1 MKYNEI
7 KFEVFDVNKALQG
20 APICEISE
28 EEEGKAKFVFYV
40 YDFQKVVSSN
50 SDIVYSGIN
59 SETKQTEY
67 YKSDYHNAN
76 TNKSNNRL
84 ALVTSVIQTTEDTSG
99 GTRADPD
106 TGKNLS
112 YQISSLLPKD
122 QIAMNVLNAMLTHVS
137 IDDLQKMPDATIN
150 RLSEISYVFAQSM
163 INTAS
168 LYRNELG
175 KTTTTGEGESQ
186 ETTTTSDDKNQQS
199 LKDIATAVT
208 SLSDEKKGLFLKSS
222 ETKPINVKLTGSSSS
237 EGGEMTGDIVMSTA
251 EGKPI
256 ETKITESI
264 MVRNPTNDVLACI
277 IDSQKQNDKGPIPIK
292 IDGGAIGQEF
302 RNHDN
307 TVKQM
312 PSIVKFANEACALA
326 YDSNSKT
333 LTLTIE
339 DATSTKS
346 GLLSSSV
353 FKNITD
359 LVSLVGLNNFSFG
372 GTTYTTIQGVLTAID
387 DRLKVLENK

>member
-20 APICEISE
+20 APICEVS
-28 EEEGKAKFVFYV
+28 EEEGKAKFVCYV

-76 TNKSNNRL
+76 TNKSDNRL

-99 GTRADPD
+99 TRADPD
-106 TGKNLS
+106 TGKDLS

-186 ETTTTSDDKNQQS
+186 ETTITSDDKNQQS

-264 MVRNPTNDVLACI
+264 MVRNPTNDVLAYI

-339 DATSTKS
+339 NATSTKS

-353 FKNITD
+353 LKNITD
-359 LVSLVGLNNFSFG
+359 LVSLVGLSNFSFG

-387 DRLKVLENK
+387 NRLKALESK

>member
-20 APICEISE
+20 APICEIS

-76 TNKSNNRL
+76 TNKSDNRL
-84 ALVTSVIQTTEDTSG
+84 ALVTSVIQTTDDTSG

-312 PSIVKFANEACALA
+312 PSIVKFANEACTLA

-339 DATSTKS
+339 NASSTKS

-353 FKNITD
+353 LKNITD
-359 LVSLVGLNNFSFG
+359 LVSLVGLSNFSFG

-387 DRLKVLENK
+387 NRLKALESK

>member
-28 EEEGKAKFVFYV
+28 EEGKVKFVCYV

-67 YKSDYHNAN
+67 YKSDYYNAN
-76 TNKSNNRL
+76 THKSNNRL
-84 ALVTSVIQTTEDTSG
+84 AIATSVIQTTDDTSG

-312 PSIVKFANEACALA
+312 PSIVKFANEACTLT

-339 DATSTKS
+339 NATSTKS
-346 GLLSSSV
+346 GLLSFSV
-353 FKNITD
+353 FKNITA

-372 GTTYTTIQGVLTAID
+372 GTTYTTIQGVLTAIE
-387 DRLKVLENK
+387 DRIKALENK

>member
-7 KFEVFDVNKALQG
+7 EIEVFDVNKALQG
-20 APICEISE
+20 APICEMTE
-28 EEEGKAKFVFYV
+28 EEEKAKFVCYV

-84 ALVTSVIQTTEDTSG
+84 ALVTSVIQTTDDTSG
-99 GTRADPD
+99 GTRVDPD

-312 PSIVKFANEACALA
+312 PSIVKFVNEACALA

-339 DATSTKS
+339 NATSTKS

-353 FKNITD
+353 LKNITD

-387 DRLKVLENK
+387 DRLKALESK

>member
-264 MVRNPTNDVLACI
+264 MVRNPANDVLACV

-353 FKNITD
+353 LKNITD

-387 DRLKVLENK
+387 DRLKALENK

>member
-20 APICEISE
+20 APICEVS
-28 EEEGKAKFVFYV
+28 EEEGKAKFVCYV

-76 TNKSNNRL
+76 TNKSDNRL
-84 ALVTSVIQTTEDTSG
+84 ALVTSVIQTTDDTSG

-106 TGKNLS
+106 TGKNFS

-186 ETTTTSDDKNQQS
+186 ETTITSDDKNQQS

-339 DATSTKS
+339 NATSTKS

-353 FKNITD
+353 LKNITD
-359 LVSLVGLNNFSFG
+359 LVSLVGLSNFSFG
-372 GTTYTTIQGVLTAID
+372 GTTYTTIQGVLTAIE
-387 DRLKVLENK
+387 DRIKALESK

>member
-20 APICEISE
+20 APICEVS

-76 TNKSNNRL
+76 TNKSDNRL

-106 TGKNLS
+106 TGKNFS

-264 MVRNPTNDVLACI
+264 MVRNPTNDVLAYI

-312 PSIVKFANEACALA
+312 PSIVKFANEACSLV

-339 DATSTKS
+339 NATSTKS

-353 FKNITD
+353 LKNITD
-359 LVSLVGLNNFSFG
+359 LVSLVGLSNFSFG

-387 DRLKVLENK
+387 NRLKALESK

>member
-20 APICEISE
+20 APICEVS

-76 TNKSNNRL
+76 TNKSDNRL

-106 TGKNLS
+106 TGKNFS

-186 ETTTTSDDKNQQS
+186 ETTITSDDKNQQS

-237 EGGEMTGDIVMSTA
+237 GGGEMTGDIVMSTA

-264 MVRNPTNDVLACI
+264 MVRNPTNDVLAYI

-333 LTLTIE
+333 LTLIIE
-339 DATSTKS
+339 NATSTKS

-353 FKNITD
+353 LKNITD
-359 LVSLVGLNNFSFG
+359 LVSLVGLSNFSFG
-372 GTTYTTIQGVLTAID
+372 GTTYTTIQDVLTAIEN
-387 DRLKVLENK
+387 RLKALES

>member
-28 EEEGKAKFVFYV
+28 EEEKAKFVCYV

-67 YKSDYHNAN
+67 YKSDYYNAN
-76 TNKSNNRL
+76 THKSNNRL
-84 ALVTSVIQTTEDTSG
+84 AIATSVIQTTDDTSG

-312 PSIVKFANEACALA
+312 PSIVKFANEACTLT

-339 DATSTKS
+339 NATSTKS
-346 GLLSSSV
+346 GLLSFSV
-353 FKNITD
+353 FKNITA

-372 GTTYTTIQGVLTAID
+372 GTTYTTIQGVLTAIE
-387 DRLKVLENK
+387 DRIKALENK

>member
-7 KFEVFDVNKALQG
+7 EIEVFDVNKALQG
-20 APICEISE
+20 APICEMTE
-28 EEEGKAKFVFYV
+28 EEEKAKFVCYV

-137 IDDLQKMPDATIN
+137 INDLQKMPDATIN

-256 ETKITESI
+256 EIKITESI

-312 PSIVKFANEACALA
+312 PSIVKFVNEACALA

-339 DATSTKS
+339 NATSTKS

-353 FKNITD
+353 LKNITD

-387 DRLKVLENK
+387 DRLKALENK

>member
-7 KFEVFDVNKALQG
+7 KIEVFDVNKALQG
-20 APICEISE
+20 APICEMS
-28 EEEGKAKFVFYV
+28 EEEGKAKFVCYV

-50 SDIVYSGIN
+50 TEIAYSGIN

-84 ALVTSVIQTTEDTSG
+84 ALVTSVIQTTDDTSG

-302 RNHDN
+302 RNYDN

-333 LTLTIE
+333 LTLKIE
-339 DATSTKS
+339 NATSTKS
-346 GLLSSSV
+346 GLLSFSV

-372 GTTYTTIQGVLTAID
+372 GTTYTTIQDVLTAID
-387 DRLKVLENK
+387 DRLKALESK

>member
-7 KFEVFDVNKALQG
+7 KFKVFDVNKALQG
-20 APICEISE
+20 APICEVSDE
-28 EEEGKAKFVFYV
+28 EEKVKFVCYI

-67 YKSDYHNAN
+67 YKSNYHNAN
-76 TNKSNNRL
+76 THKSNNRL
-84 ALVTSVIQTTEDTSG
+84 AIATSVIQTTDDTSG

-106 TGKNLS
+106 TGKNFS

-264 MVRNPTNDVLACI
+264 MVRNPANDILACI

-312 PSIVKFANEACALA
+312 PSIVKFANEACTLA

-333 LTLTIE
+333 LTLKIE
-339 DATSTKS
+339 NATSTKS

-353 FKNITD
+353 LKNITD

-372 GTTYTTIQGVLTAID
+372 GTTYTTIQGVLVAID
-387 DRLKVLENK
+387 NRLKALESK

>member
-20 APICEISE
+20 APICEVS

-76 TNKSNNRL
+76 TNKSDNRL

-106 TGKNLS
+106 TGKNFS

-312 PSIVKFANEACALA
+312 PSIVKFANEACSLV

-339 DATSTKS
+339 NATSTKS

-353 FKNITD
+353 LKNITD
-359 LVSLVGLNNFSFG
+359 LVSLVGLSNFSFG

-387 DRLKVLENK
+387 NRLKALESK

>member
-7 KFEVFDVNKALQG
+7 EIEVFDVNKALQG
-20 APICEISE
+20 APICEMTE
-28 EEEGKAKFVFYV
+28 EEEKAKFVCYV

-84 ALVTSVIQTTEDTSG
+84 ALVTSVIQTTDDTSG
-99 GTRADPD
+99 GTRVDPD

-264 MVRNPTNDVLACI
+264 MVRNPTNDVLACV
-277 IDSQKQNDKGPIPIK
+277 IDSKTQNDKGPIPIK

-339 DATSTKS
+339 NATSTKS

-372 GTTYTTIQGVLTAID
+372 GTTYTTIQGVITAID
-387 DRLKVLENK
+387 DRLKALESK

>member
-7 KFEVFDVNKALQG
+7 FFNKFDATKALQG
-20 APICEISE
+20 VSLCEVKG
-28 EEEGKAKFVFYV
+28 EGGKDVFCYYV
-40 YDFQKVVSSN
+40 LDFKKITSSN
-50 SDIVYSGIN
+50 ENIQYSGIDSIN
-59 SETKQTEY
+59 KETQY
-67 YKSDYHNAN
+67 YDIDGVNIKHTLRSLRIA
-76 TNKSNNRL
+76 
-84 ALVTSVIQTTEDTSG
+84 TSVIKTTDDTTG
-99 GTRADPD
+99 GTRADPA

-137 IDDLQKMPDATIN
+137 IDNLQKMPDVTIN

-186 ETTTTSDDKNQQS
+186 ETTTTSDDKSQQS
-199 LKDIATAVT
+199 LKDIASAVT

-333 LTLTIE
+333 LTLKIE
-339 DATSTKS
+339 NATSTKS
-346 GLLSSSV
+346 GLLSFSV
-353 FKNITD
+353 LKNITD
-359 LVSLVGLNNFSFG
+359 LVSLVGLDDFSFG

-387 DRLKVLENK
+387 GRLKTLENK

>member
-20 APICEISE
+20 APICEVS
-28 EEEGKAKFVFYV
+28 EEEGKAKFVCYV

-76 TNKSNNRL
+76 TNKSDNRL
-84 ALVTSVIQTTEDTSG
+84 ALVTSVIQTTDATSG
-99 GTRADPD
+99 GTRDDTD
-106 TGKNLS
+106 TGENLS
-112 YQISSLLPKD
+112 YQIYSLLPKD

-339 DATSTKS
+339 NATSTKS

-353 FKNITD
+353 LKNITD
-359 LVSLVGLNNFSFG
+359 LVSLVGLSKFSFG
-372 GTTYTTIQGVLTAID
+372 GTTYTTIQGVLTAIE
-387 DRLKVLENK
+387 DRIKALENK

>member
-20 APICEISE
+20 APICEVL
-28 EEEGKAKFVFYV
+28 EEEGKAKFVCYV

-67 YKSDYHNAN
+67 FKSDY
-76 TNKSNNRL
+76 TNVDDNNKIL
-84 ALVTSVIQTTEDTSG
+84 KLVTSVIQTTDDTSG

-106 TGKNLS
+106 TGKNFS

-175 KTTTTGEGESQ
+175 KTTTTGEGDSQ
-186 ETTTTSDDKNQQS
+186 ETTITSDDKNQQS

-264 MVRNPTNDVLACI
+264 MVRNPTSDVLACI

-307 TVKQM
+307 SVKQM

-339 DATSTKS
+339 NATSTKS

-353 FKNITD
+353 LKNITD
-359 LVSLVGLNNFSFG
+359 LVSLVGLSNFSFG

-387 DRLKVLENK
+387 NRLKALESK

>member
-28 EEEGKAKFVFYV
+28 EEEKAKFVCYV

-84 ALVTSVIQTTEDTSG
+84 ALVTSVIQTTDDTSG

-264 MVRNPTNDVLACI
+264 MVRNPTNDVLACV
-277 IDSQKQNDKGPIPIK
+277 IDSKTQNDKGPIPIK

-312 PSIVKFANEACALA
+312 PSIVKFANEACALI

-339 DATSTKS
+339 NATSTKS

-353 FKNITD
+353 FKNIND
-359 LVSLVGLNNFSFG
+359 LVSLVGLDDFSFG
-372 GTTYTTIQGVLTAID
+372 GTTYTTIQDVLVAIE
-387 DRLKVLENK
+387 DRIKALENK

>member
-20 APICEISE
+20 APICEILE
-28 EEEGKAKFVFYV
+28 EEEKAKFVCYV

-67 YKSDYHNAN
+67 YKSDYCNAN
-76 TNKSNNRL
+76 AHKSKNRL
-84 ALVTSVIQTTEDTSG
+84 AIATSVIQTTDDTSG

-186 ETTTTSDDKNQQS
+186 ETTITSDDKNQQS

-264 MVRNPTNDVLACI
+264 MVRNPTNDVLACV
-277 IDSQKQNDKGPIPIK
+277 IDSKTQNDKGPIPIK

-312 PSIVKFANEACALA
+312 PSIVKFANEACALT

-333 LTLTIE
+333 LTLAIE
-339 DATSTKS
+339 NATSTKS
-346 GLLSSSV
+346 GLLSFSV

-372 GTTYTTIQGVLTAID
+372 GTTYTTIQDVLTAIE
-387 DRLKVLENK
+387 DRIKALESK

>member
-84 ALVTSVIQTTEDTSG
+84 ALVTSVIQTTDDTSG

-372 GTTYTTIQGVLTAID
+372 GTTYTTIQGVLTAIE
-387 DRLKVLENK
+387 DRIKALESK

>member
-20 APICEISE
+20 SPICEISE
-28 EEEGKAKFVFYV
+28 EEEKAKFVCYV

-84 ALVTSVIQTTEDTSG
+84 ALVTSVIQTTDDTSG
-99 GTRADPD
+99 GTRVDPD

-277 IDSQKQNDKGPIPIK
+277 IDSKTQNDKGPIPIK

-339 DATSTKS
+339 NATSTKS

-372 GTTYTTIQGVLTAID
+372 GTPYTTIQGVLTAIE
-387 DRLKVLENK
+387 DRIKALESK

>member
-7 KFEVFDVNKALQG
+7 NFEVFDVNKALQG
-20 APICEISE
+20 APICEVS

-67 YKSDYHNAN
+67 YKSDYQNAN
-76 TNKSNNRL
+76 TNKSKNRL
-84 ALVTSVIQTTEDTSG
+84 ALVTSVIQTTDDTSG
-99 GTRADPD
+99 GTRVDPD
-106 TGKNLS
+106 TGKDLS

-264 MVRNPTNDVLACI
+264 MVRNPANDVLACI

-339 DATSTKS
+339 NATTTKS
-346 GLLSSSV
+346 GLLSFSV

-387 DRLKVLENK
+387 DRLKALENK

>member
-7 KFEVFDVNKALQG
+7 EIEVFDVNKALQG
-20 APICEISE
+20 APICEMTE
-28 EEEGKAKFVFYV
+28 EEEKAKFVCYV

-175 KTTTTGEGESQ
+175 KT
-186 ETTTTSDDKNQQS
+186 
-199 LKDIATAVT
+199 
-208 SLSDEKKGLFLKSS
+208 
-222 ETKPINVKLTGSSSS
+222 
-237 EGGEMTGDIVMSTA
+237 
-251 EGKPI
+251 
-256 ETKITESI
+256 
-264 MVRNPTNDVLACI
+264 
-277 IDSQKQNDKGPIPIK
+277 
-292 IDGGAIGQEF
+292 
-302 RNHDN
+302 
-307 TVKQM
+307 
-312 PSIVKFANEACALA
+312 AN
-326 YDSNSKT
+326 
-333 LTLTIE
+333 
-339 DATSTKS
+339 
-346 GLLSSSV
+346 
-353 FKNITD
+353 
-359 LVSLVGLNNFSFG
+359 
-372 GTTYTTIQGVLTAID
+372 
-387 DRLKVLENK
+387 

>member
-20 APICEISE
+20 APICEVSE
-28 EEEGKAKFVFYV
+28 EEEKAKFVCYV

-76 TNKSNNRL
+76 TNKSDNRL
-84 ALVTSVIQTTEDTSG
+84 ALVTSVIQTTDDTSG

-106 TGKNLS
+106 TGKNFS

-339 DATSTKS
+339 NATSTKS

-353 FKNITD
+353 LKNITD
-359 LVSLVGLNNFSFG
+359 LVSLVGLSNFSFG

-387 DRLKVLENK
+387 NRLKALESK

>member
-20 APICEISE
+20 APICEVS
-28 EEEGKAKFVFYV
+28 EEEGKAKFVCYV

-76 TNKSNNRL
+76 TNKSDNRL
-84 ALVTSVIQTTEDTSG
+84 ALVTSVIQTTDDTSG

-106 TGKNLS
+106 TGENLS

-312 PSIVKFANEACALA
+312 PSIVKFANEACALI

-339 DATSTKS
+339 NATSTKS

-353 FKNITD
+353 LKNITD
-359 LVSLVGLNNFSFG
+359 LVSLVGLSNFSFG
-372 GTTYTTIQGVLTAID
+372 GTTYTTIQGVLTAIE
-387 DRLKVLENK
+387 DRIKALESK

>member
-28 EEEGKAKFVFYV
+28 EEEKAKFVFYV

-84 ALVTSVIQTTEDTSG
+84 ALVTSVIQTTDDTSG

-264 MVRNPTNDVLACI
+264 MVRNPANDVLACV
-277 IDSQKQNDKGPIPIK
+277 IDSKTQNDKGPIPIK

-339 DATSTKS
+339 NATSTKS

-372 GTTYTTIQGVLTAID
+372 GTTYTTIQGVITAID
-387 DRLKVLENK
+387 DRLKALESK

>member
-7 KFEVFDVNKALQG
+7 EIEVFDVNKALQG

-28 EEEGKAKFVFYV
+28 EEGKTKFVCYV

-50 SDIVYSGIN
+50 SDIAYSGIN

-76 TNKSNNRL
+76 TNKSKNRL
-84 ALVTSVIQTTEDTSG
+84 ALVTSVIQTTDDTSG

-122 QIAMNVLNAMLTHVS
+122 QIAMNVLNAMLTHIS

-372 GTTYTTIQGVLTAID
+372 GTTYTTIQGVLTAIE
-387 DRLKVLENK
+387 DRIKALENK

>member
-20 APICEISE
+20 APICEMTE
-28 EEEGKAKFVFYV
+28 EEEKAKFVCYV

-264 MVRNPTNDVLACI
+264 MVRNPTNDVLACV
-277 IDSQKQNDKGPIPIK
+277 IDSKTQNDKGPIPIK

-312 PSIVKFANEACALA
+312 PSIVKFANEACALI

-339 DATSTKS
+339 NATSTKS

-353 FKNITD
+353 FKNIND
-359 LVSLVGLNNFSFG
+359 LVSLVGLDDFSFG
-372 GTTYTTIQGVLTAID
+372 GTTYTTIQDVLVAIE
-387 DRLKVLENK
+387 DRIKALENK

>member
-7 KFEVFDVNKALQG
+7 EIEVFDVNKALQG
-20 APICEISE
+20 APICEMTE
-28 EEEGKAKFVFYV
+28 EEEKAKFVCYV

-84 ALVTSVIQTTEDTSG
+84 ALVTSVIQTTDDTSG

-264 MVRNPTNDVLACI
+264 MVRNPANDVLTCV

-339 DATSTKS
+339 NATSTKS

-353 FKNITD
+353 LKNITD

-387 DRLKVLENK
+387 DRLKALENK

>member
-1 MKYNEI
+1 
-7 KFEVFDVNKALQG
+7 
-20 APICEISE
+20 
-28 EEEGKAKFVFYV
+28 
-40 YDFQKVVSSN
+40 
-50 SDIVYSGIN
+50 
-59 SETKQTEY
+59 
-67 YKSDYHNAN
+67 
-76 TNKSNNRL
+76 
-84 ALVTSVIQTTEDTSG
+84 
-99 GTRADPD
+99 
-106 TGKNLS
+106 
-112 YQISSLLPKD
+112 
-122 QIAMNVLNAMLTHVS
+122 MNVLNAMLTHVS

-372 GTTYTTIQGVLTAID
+372 GTTYTTIQGVLTAIE
-387 DRLKVLENK
+387 DRIKALESK

>member
-20 APICEISE
+20 APICEVS

-76 TNKSNNRL
+76 TNKSDNRL
-84 ALVTSVIQTTEDTSG
+84 ALVTSVIQTTDDTSG

-106 TGKNLS
+106 TGKNFS

-186 ETTTTSDDKNQQS
+186 ETTITSDDKNQQS

-264 MVRNPTNDVLACI
+264 MVRNPTNDVLAYI

-339 DATSTKS
+339 NATSTKS

-353 FKNITD
+353 LKNITD
-359 LVSLVGLNNFSFG
+359 LVSLVGLSNFSFG

-387 DRLKVLENK
+387 NRLKALESK

>member
-28 EEEGKAKFVFYV
+28 EEEKAKFVCYV

-264 MVRNPTNDVLACI
+264 MVRNPANDVLACV

-372 GTTYTTIQGVLTAID
+372 GTTYTTIQGVLTAIE
-387 DRLKVLENK
+387 DRIKALESK

>member
-7 KFEVFDVNKALQG
+7 FFNKFDATKALQG
-20 APICEISE
+20 VSLCEVKG
-28 EEEGKAKFVFYV
+28 EGGKDVFCYYV
-40 YDFQKVVSSN
+40 LDFKKITSSN
-50 SDIVYSGIN
+50 ENIQYSGIDSIN
-59 SETKQTEY
+59 KETQY
-67 YKSDYHNAN
+67 YDIDGVNIKHTLRSLRIA
-76 TNKSNNRL
+76 
-84 ALVTSVIQTTEDTSG
+84 TSVIKTTDDTTG
-99 GTRADPD
+99 GTRADSE
-106 TGKNLS
+106 GKVLS

-137 IDDLQKMPDATIN
+137 IDNLQKMPDATIN

-186 ETTTTSDDKNQQS
+186 ETTTTSDDKSQQS
-199 LKDIATAVT
+199 LKDIATAVN
-208 SLSDEKKGLFLKSS
+208 SLSDEKKGLVLTSS

-237 EGGEMTGDIVMSTA
+237 GGGEMTGDIVMSTA

-256 ETKITESI
+256 ETKIANTL
-264 MVRNPTNDVLACI
+264 MVRNPTNDAIEI
-277 IDSQKQNDKGPIPIK
+277 IVNSQTQADKGAIPIK

-312 PSIVKFANEACALA
+312 PAIVKFANDACALS

-333 LTLTIE
+333 LTITIAKASALN
-339 DATSTKS
+339 D
-346 GLLSSSV
+346 GLLSASV
-353 FKNITD
+353 MKDITD
-359 LVSLVGLNNFSFG
+359 LVNLVGLDDFTIGSS
-372 GTTYTTIQGVLTAID
+372 TYPTIQDALTALD
-387 DRLKVLENK
+387 NRLKALEK

>member
-20 APICEISE
+20 APICEVS

-67 YKSDYHNAN
+67 YKSDYYNAN
-76 TNKSNNRL
+76 TNKSKNRL
-84 ALVTSVIQTTEDTSG
+84 ALVTSVIQTTDDTSG

-106 TGKNLS
+106 TGKNWS

-186 ETTTTSDDKNQQS
+186 ETTITSDDKNQQS

-237 EGGEMTGDIVMSTA
+237 GGGEMTGDIVMSTA

-264 MVRNPTNDVLACI
+264 MVRNPTNDVLTCI

-312 PSIVKFANEACALA
+312 PSIVKFTNEACSLV

-339 DATSTKS
+339 NATSTKS

-353 FKNITD
+353 LKNITD
-359 LVSLVGLNNFSFG
+359 LVSLVGLSNFSFG

-387 DRLKVLENK
+387 NRLKALESK

>member
-1 MKYNEI
+1 MKYNKMETG
-7 KFEVFDVNKALQG
+7 VFDVNKALQG
-20 APICEISE
+20 APICEMSE
-28 EEEGKAKFVFYV
+28 DKGFVCYV
-40 YDFQKVVSSN
+40 YDFQKVISSN
-50 SDIVYSGIN
+50 TDIAYSGIN

-67 YKSDYHNAN
+67 FKPDY
-76 TNKSNNRL
+76 TNVDNEKNSLR
-84 ALVTSVIQTTEDTSG
+84 LVTSVIQTTEDTSG
-99 GTRADPD
+99 GTRADPN
-106 TGKNLS
+106 TGKDLS

-150 RLSEISYVFAQSM
+150 RLSEISYIFAQSM

-168 LYRNELG
+168 LYRSELG

-208 SLSDEKKGLFLKSS
+208 SLADEGKGVFINSS
-222 ETKPINVKLTGSSSS
+222 E
-237 EGGEMTGDIVMSTA
+237 A
-251 EGKPI
+251 RPI
-256 ETKITESI
+256 ETKISNI
-264 MVRNPTNDVLACI
+264 LMVKTPTDETLELVIN
-277 IDSQKQNDKGPIPIK
+277 SQTQADKGPIPIK

-307 TVKQM
+307 TVKEM
-312 PSIVKFANEACALA
+312 PSIVKFTNEACTLA
-326 YDSNSKT
+326 YDSDSKT

-346 GLLSSSV
+346 GLLSFSV
-353 FKNITD
+353 LKDITD
-359 LVSLVGLNNFSFG
+359 LVSLVGLHGFSFG
-372 GTTYTTIQGVLTAID
+372 GTTYTTIQGVLTAIE
-387 DRLKVLENK
+387 DRIKALESK